1 MTSLC
6 DFNLSSGSVSA
17 LLVGQR
23 SNAGDDELPVGM
35 PAPDLCRR
43 ALSTP
48 RGFPELARCVV
59 PGDNVIIAVDPETPF
74 LADVLTVVCEHLQA
88 VPDGGV
94 SLTLLLPE
102 DETGNG
108 WQWLTDAL
116 PLHLQQQMTIV
127 NHQPADQNQLSY
139 LASSAAG
146 ERIYLNRLLTDADI
160 IVSIGV
166 MAFDGQLGV
175 RGTTSIL
182 FPAFSDEA
190 TLRASRTQ
198 GHSELTSE
206 QQRPYRDLVD
216 EIGWLL
222 GTQFTVQ
229 VIPGVREVPTEIIA
243 GLPDEVFQHGKEVL
257 NRVFRFFVDEE
268 VDAVVLSIPG
278 GAAFGWRQLGHALEQ
293 ASHVINQG
301 GRIIVVADLPVPEGP
316 AATMLRRCPEP
327 EDLLKPLRRE
337 PTSDALEISQLIE
350 ALRRARVYLLSS
362 LPPDVVEEL
371 GMIPITD
378 SAELQRLVAAAEDRI
393 VIPNANYALCE
404 VGVKSAHIRSA
415 VKP

>member
-1 MTSLC
+1 MSTSPE
-6 DFNLSSGSVSA
+6 FNLSSGPVSA
-17 LLVGQR
+17 LLVAPNLDTDNDR
-23 SNAGDDELPVGM
+23 RPIGM
-35 PAPDLCRR
+35 PAPDLCRH

-48 RGFPELARCVV
+48 RGFPELGRCVV

-74 LADVLTVVCEHLQA
+74 LADVLTAVCEHLQT

-102 DETGNG
+102 DESGNC
-108 WQWLTDAL
+108 WQWLTDSL

-127 NHQPADQNQLSY
+127 SHLPSDQNQLSY

-146 ERIYLNRLLTDADI
+146 ERIYLNRLLTDADM
-160 IVSIGV
+160 IVSIGLL
-166 MAFDGQLGV
+166 AFDGQLGV
-175 RGTTSIL
+175 RGTTSVL

-190 TLRASRTQ
+190 TLRAARSH
-198 GHSELTSE
+198 GHSELTPE
-206 QQRPYRDLVD
+206 QQHPFRDLVD

-229 VIPGVREVPTEIIA
+229 VIPGVGAAPTEIIA
-243 GLPDEVFQHGKEVL
+243 GLPDDVLQHGREVL
-257 NRVFRFFVDEE
+257 NRVFRILVSEE

-316 AATMLRRCPEP
+316 AATMLRRCQEP

-337 PTSDALEISQLIE
+337 PTSDAVEIAQLIE
-350 ALRRARVYLLSS
+350 TLRRARVYLLST
-362 LPPDVVEEL
+362 LPPDVVEEM
-371 GMIPITD
+371 GMIPIAD
-378 SAELQRLVAAAEDRI
+378 SAELQRLVSAVENRI
-393 VIPNANYALCE
+393 VIPNANYAWCDI
-404 VGVKSAHIRSA
+404 GVR
-415 VKP
+415 V

>member
-1 MTSLC
+1 MSSSPE
-6 DFNLSSGSVSA
+6 FNLSSGPVSA
-17 LLVGQR
+17 LLVAPNLDADNDR
-23 SNAGDDELPVGM
+23 RPIRL

-48 RGFPELARCVV
+48 RGFPELGRCVV

-74 LADVLTVVCEHLQA
+74 LADVLTAVCEHLQT

-102 DETGNG
+102 DESGNS
-108 WQWLTDAL
+108 WQWLTDSL

-127 NHQPADQNQLSY
+127 SHLPSDQNQLSY

-146 ERIYLNRLLTDADI
+146 ERIYLNRLLTDADM
-160 IVSIGV
+160 IVSVGLL
-166 MAFDGQLGV
+166 AFDGQLGV
-175 RGTTSIL
+175 RGTTSVL

-190 TLRASRTQ
+190 TLRAARSH
-198 GHSELTSE
+198 GHSELTPE
-206 QQRPYRDLVD
+206 QQRPFRDLVD

-229 VIPGVREVPTEIIA
+229 VIPGVGVAPTEIIA
-243 GLPDEVFQHGKEVL
+243 GLPDDVLQHGREVL
-257 NRVFRFFVDEE
+257 NRVFRILVSEE

-293 ASHVINQG
+293 ASHLINQG

-316 AATMLRRCPEP
+316 AATMLRRCQEP

-337 PTSDALEISQLIE
+337 PTSDAVEIAQLIE
-350 ALRRARVYLLSS
+350 TLRRARVYLLST
-362 LPPDVVEEL
+362 LPPDVVEEM
-371 GMIPITD
+371 GMIPIAD
-378 SAELQRLVAAAEDRI
+378 SAELQRLVAAVENRI
-393 VIPNANYALCE
+393 VIPNANYAWCE
-404 VGVKSAHIRSA
+404 VDVR
-415 VKP
+415 V

>member
-1 MTSLC
+1 MPSSC
-6 DFNLSSGSVSA
+6 EFNLSSGPVSA
-17 LLVGQR
+17 LLIAPTPDAVADR
-23 SNAGDDELPVGM
+23 RPVGM

-43 ALSTP
+43 ALSAP
-48 RGFPELARCVV
+48 RGFPELMRCVV

-74 LADVLTVVCEHLQA
+74 LVDVLTVVCEHLQS

-102 DETGNG
+102 DETGNA
-108 WQWLTDAL
+108 WQWLTDKL
-116 PLHLQQQMTIV
+116 PLHFQQQLTIV
-127 NHQPADQNQLSY
+127 SHQPADQNQLSY

-146 ERIYLNRLLTDADI
+146 ERIYLNRLLTDADM
-160 IVSIGV
+160 IVSIGLF
-166 MAFDGQLGV
+166 AFDALLGV
-175 RGTTSIL
+175 RGTTSVL
-182 FPAFSDEA
+182 FPAFSDAA
-190 TLRASRTQ
+190 TLRAARSH
-198 GHSELTSE
+198 GNSELTPE
-206 QQRPYRDLVD
+206 QQRPFRDLVD

-222 GTQFTVQ
+222 GTQFTIQ
-229 VIPGVREVPTEIIA
+229 VIPGVGAAPTEIIA
-243 GLPDEVFQHGKEVL
+243 GLPDDVFRHGKEIL
-257 NRVFRFFVDEE
+257 NRVFRIVVNEE

-293 ASHVINQG
+293 SSRLINQG

-337 PTSDALEISQLIE
+337 PTSDAVEIAQLIE
-350 ALRRARVYLLSS
+350 TLRRARVYLLSS

-378 SAELQRLVAAAEDRI
+378 SAELQRLVAAVENRI
-393 VIPNANYALCE
+393 VIPNANYACCE
-404 VGVKSAHIRSA
+404 VGVRA
-415 VKP
+415 